1 MAGFISKI
9 NVTSGFRNAAGNIV
23 GNLAVYSGCQP
34 PVGRSFLSNY
44 SFIAPKEGERIS
56 VKYNINRLLLDATT
70 AVERVRPITSDIII
84 KEAAEILIDVSGEI
98 LINEDQIQN
107 ADFILQNVSDEIS
120 KLLSTN
126 ALGPTID
133 YSDVISAGTRV
144 SGVDSINISQF
155 NVSGK
160 SGRKSF
166 IKALENQTINPG
178 NIFLEA
184 VSRKDFRIS

>member
-1 MAGFISKI
+1 MFASQMSSFSQLEKVTKNKQIKSWVKSAGIDKEITFHC
-9 NVTSGFRNAAGNIV
+9 FRHTFAT
-23 GNLAVYSGCQP
+23 
-34 PVGRSFLSNY
+34 
-44 SFIAPKEGERIS
+44 
-56 VKYNINRLLLDATT
+56 LLLS
-70 AVERVRPITSDIII
+70 EG
-84 KEAAEILIDVSGEI
+84 VSI
-98 LINEDQIQN
+98 Y
-107 ADFILQNVSDEIS
+107 EIS

-144 SGVDSINISQF
+144 SGVDSINISRF